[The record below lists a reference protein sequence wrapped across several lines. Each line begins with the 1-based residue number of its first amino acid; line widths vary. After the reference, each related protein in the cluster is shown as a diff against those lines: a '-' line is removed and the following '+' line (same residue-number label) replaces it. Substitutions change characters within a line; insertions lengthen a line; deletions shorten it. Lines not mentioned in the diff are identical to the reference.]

1 LLHWRK
7 GEKRRKKRKEKK
19 RQEEKEEKAV
29 FFLKKNQTRV
39 CMNAKLLPIT
49 LKCASLSAVSN
60 PGASA
65 ETSQRY
71 RPLVDASTFVSTTLV
86 EVDESV

>member
-1 LLHWRK
+1 MK
-7 GEKRRKKRKEKK
+7 
-19 RQEEKEEKAV
+19 
-29 FFLKKNQTRV
+29 
-39 CMNAKLLPIT
+39 AKLLPIT

-86 EVDESV
+86 EVDESVFWGENKTKQIFRRSFFFVSF

>member
-1 LLHWRK
+1 MLHWRK
-7 GEKRRKKRKEKK
+7 GEKRKEKK
-19 RQEEKEEKAV
+19 RRERRESG